1 MLESDDLC
9 LKTLSSDLKKAIVG
23 QDEAIDS
30 LCRAIR
36 RGRIG
41 LKKPER
47 PIGSFIFIGQTGVGK
62 SELCRA
68 LALSLF
74 GNENSLIRFDMS
86 EYMEK
91 HSISKLIGSPPG
103 YVGYG
108 EGGILTEKVRR
119 HPYTILLFDEIEKAH
134 PDVFNLLLQ
143 RLEDGILTESEGRH
157 VTFGNTV
164 IIMTS
169 NLGANKGVS
178 SRILGFTSGNE
189 AAMRN
194 DAQERMK
201 EALREQFRPEFLN
214 RVDEIIIFN
223 PLSKE
228 DLGRIAE
235 IMLSDV
241 SERAKSLGISLSF
254 EPSVKDLLLEKGDH
268 AEYGARPLRRAVVRE
283 VEDAL
288 SSALLDGE
296 LCSSE
301 ETVAYVKDGK
311 VRFRS
316 LVPDL

>member
-1 MLESDDLC
+1 
-9 LKTLSSDLKKAIVG
+9 
-23 QDEAIDS
+23 
-30 LCRAIR
+30 
-36 RGRIG
+36 
-41 LKKPER
+41 
-47 PIGSFIFIGQTGVGK
+47 
-62 SELCRA
+62 
-68 LALSLF
+68 
-74 GNENSLIRFDMS
+74 
-86 EYMEK
+86 
-91 HSISKLIGSPPG
+91 
-103 YVGYG
+103 
-108 EGGILTEKVRR
+108 
-119 HPYTILLFDEIEKAH
+119 
-134 PDVFNLLLQ
+134 
-143 RLEDGILTESEGRH
+143 
-157 VTFGNTV
+157 
-164 IIMTS
+164 
-169 NLGANKGVS
+169 
-178 SRILGFTSGNE
+178 
-189 AAMRN
+189 
-194 DAQERMK
+194 MK

-254 EPSVKDLLLEKGDH
+254 DPSVKDLLLEKGDH